1 MLTILEGMN
10 PSTPSPRPLPDQSRQ
25 LVSQPARQST
35 QDAAANVIRE
45 QINSIYSGGSAE
57 NTPHTT
63 PVAQPVAVTPQPTTV
78 APATQPGQPRPTPV
92 ASQATT
98 PHTEQATGTHGLRT
112 APPAA
117 ATIARPQTD
126 TMQPARQQP
135 QATPA
140 DWQQYHSAWQKYY
153 QLYYERYYA
162 HHLQS
167 QAAAQPTEQAT
178 ASAETLDLDAESP
191 EKAAM
196 RELRTK
202 IRNKVRASATTV
214 KKSRHFV
221 PILAGVTVF
230 LVFMF
235 LQYNRVLFGMV
246 AAYTSPGNIDPQNI
260 IVDPGTNVAVGPE
273 PRLIIP
279 KINVDAPVV
288 YGAAPDVKSQNR
300 AMEQG
305 VAHFAVAGANA
316 VPGQIG
322 NTVLAA
328 HSSNDAF
335 AAGDYKF
342 VFAQN
347 EKLHKGDLI
356 YTHYN
361 GKRYT
366 YSITSTE
373 VVMPHEV
380 NKVQLT
386 TDKPMLTLVSCVPIG
401 TAEKRLLIFAEQINP
416 DPKGAEAP
424 KQSSQP
430 APQSTDI
437 PGNPSPTLL
446 ERLFGAS

>member
-1 MLTILEGMN
+1 MN
-10 PSTPSPRPLPDQSRQ
+10 PIAPAPRPLPDQSRQ
-25 LVSQPARQST
+25 PVSQPARQST

-57 NTPHTT
+57 TTPHTT
-63 PVAQPVAVTPQPTTV
+63 PASATATQSTAQPTAAPQSLTAAQSAHIQQSTT
-78 APATQPGQPRPTPV
+78 APAQHP
-92 ASQATT
+92 SATAAQSA
-98 PHTEQATGTHGLRT
+98 PATHGLRT
-112 APPAA
+112 APPATQA
-117 ATIARPQTD
+117 SPQNT
-126 TMQPARQQP
+126 TTSPTAQQPRRAP

-162 HHLQS
+162 NHLHS
-167 QAAAQPTEQAT
+167 QAAQSTEQAT
-178 ASAETLDLDAESP
+178 STEALDFDAESP

-202 IRNKVRASATTV
+202 IRNKVRAGATTV

-221 PILAGVTVF
+221 PVLAGVAVF

-235 LQYNRVLFGMV
+235 LQYNRILFGMV

-288 YGAAPDVKSQNR
+288 YGAAPDVASQR
-300 AMEQG
+300 KAMEQG
-305 VAHFAVAGANA
+305 VAHFAVAGASA
-316 VPGQIG
+316 TPGQIG

-347 EKLHKGDLI
+347 EKLGKGDLI
-356 YTHYN
+356 YTHYE

-373 VVMPHEV
+373 VVMPQEIG
-380 NKVQLT
+380 KIQLQ

-401 TAEKRLLIFAEQINP
+401 TAEKRLLIFAEQISP
-416 DPKGAEAP
+416 DPKGAETP
-424 KQSSQP
+424 KQADNA
-430 APQSTDI
+430 APQSADI

-446 ERLFGAS
+446 ERLFGAG